1 MPDWIEEFE
10 HEGIT
15 EDNRGA
21 FNTHMEKFPTQADAV
36 MDGYGLAKMK
46 GKPFRMPES
55 MDKLPDDVT
64 RTDFTSQAQKLLGIE
79 YATDLDSLSEINLK
93 KGLPEGSAVDESF
106 MNAFK
111 QFVVDNKKI
120 PNSVLEP
127 LAEFFNVA
135 SVKAQGDMVAK
146 TAADFATSKQAV
158 NDALIAD
165 KDFGTKEKLDE
176 QTVLLHRALTNN
188 VGLNA
193 EEANGIAE
201 FLRDR
206 EGATNPVLRK
216 VLLKTLAPLAASSSN
231 ENGTGNPPVAPKDSY
246 KGTQVEKDLGWSK

>member
-1 MPDWIEEFE
+1 MQDWVNDFE

-15 EDNRGA
+15 DDNRES
-21 FNTHMEKFPTQADAV
+21 FNMHMDKFPTQADAV

-46 GKPFRMPES
+46 GKPFKMPES
-55 MDKLPDDVT
+55 MDKLPDDAS
-64 RTDFTSQAQKLLGIE
+64 RTDFTSQAHKLLGIE
-79 YATDLDSLSEINLK
+79 HATDLNSLAEINLK
-93 KGLPEGSAVDESF
+93 KGLPEGSPYDENF
-106 MNAFK
+106 ANAFK
-111 QFVVDNKKI
+111 QFAIDKKI
-120 PNSVLEP
+120 PKSAMEP
-127 LAEFFNVA
+127 LAEFFNLA
-135 SVKAQGDMVAK
+135 STKAQGDMVAK
-146 TAADFATSKQAV
+146 TAADFAASKQATET
-158 NDALIAD
+158 ALAAD
-165 KDFGTKEKLDE
+165 KDFGSKEKLDE

-188 VGLNA
+188 TGLNT

-231 ENGTGNPPVAPKDSY
+231 ENGGGNPPVAPKDSY